1 MEMTKYA
8 MAVKAELE
16 MVLAKQGSSLQEF
29 EEALQTI
36 NTGEGVFKVASDLSP
51 SFGGI
56 ADMALKS
63 SLAGGA
69 LTGLTLDE
77 MDNSVDSLNKALAR
91 EREKVNLVKRLT
103 QNIKRE
109 HGLA

>member
-1 MEMTKYA
+1 MTKYA

-29 EEALQTI
+29 EIALQSI
-36 NTGEGVFKVASDLSP
+36 NTGEGVFKVASDLTP
-51 SFGGI
+51 SFGGM

-77 MDNSVDSLNKALAR
+77 MDSSVDSLNKALAR